1 MSGETPVI
9 TSTSGWVPYEKVVTP
24 DADGFE
30 GKSPLASFMVQSVN
44 QATWD
49 GAPTAG
55 AVLGFL
61 VFGIG
66 MIVSIVWIFIDI
78 SKYSA

>member
-1 MSGETPVI
+1 MSDQPTL
-9 TSTSGWVPYEKVVTP
+9 TSTTPAFVPYEKVVVA

-30 GKSPLASFMVQSVN
+30 GESPLASFMVQSVN

-55 AVLGFL
+55 TVLGFI

-66 MIVSIVWIFIDI
+66 IIVSIVWIFIDI
-78 SKYSA
+78 